1 MQQKT
6 RRAPFAHGLVAK
18 VSDSTG
24 TFAVLAVDGADVA
37 PVNGSAGAVSGR
49 GQRAARLRE
58 SSESSSKLASVGSLF
73 Y

>member
-58 SSESSSKLASVGSLF
+58 SSESSSKLASSGALF
-73 Y
+73 

>member
-18 VSDSTG
+18 ASDKTG
-24 TFAVLAVDGADVA
+24 TFSVVAVDGADVA

-49 GQRAARLRE
+49 GQRARSAGAVSGRLD
-58 SSESSSKLASVGSLF
+58 
-73 Y
+73 

>member
-1 MQQKT
+1 MHQKT
-6 RRAPFAHGLVAK
+6 RHAPFAHGLVAK
-18 VSDSTG
+18 VSEKTG
-24 TFAVLAVDGADVA
+24 TFSVVAVDGADVA

-73 Y
+73 